1 MNRAE
6 FGRSW
11 PSKTSWNS
19 VRASAL
25 AATKSWRSL
34 PRTAGTP
41 TIASM
46 ICCTAGRTACLVGRR
61 RGGGGD
67 GLLGGATA
75 RGGCERL
82 DGAREVEQVRALGVV
97 EPKGSR
103 ERVEHAARRAGDAAG
118 LEAGVVRDAD
128 AGQDGALLAAQPW
141 DPSGAVVGQADVGG
155 FQSASARSEEL
166 ANFAACL
173 HRHASVDASWAR
185 WVTLAGSPSQGLSIA
200 LDRCFLVVQATGA
213 PSRRIATSTGER
225 HAPDRQLHL
234 RARPE

>member
-41 TIASM
+41 TIASR
-46 ICCTAGRTACLVGRR
+46 ICCTRR
-61 RGGGGD
+61 AD

-75 RGGCERL
+75 RRGCERL

-97 EPKGSR
+97 EPKGAR
-103 ERVEHAARRAGDAAG
+103 GRGEHA
-118 LEAGVVRDAD
+118 VRDP
-128 AGQDGALLAAQPW
+128 G
-141 DPSGAVVGQADVGG
+141 DVARARGG
-155 FQSASARSEEL
+155 
-166 ANFAACL
+166 C
-173 HRHASVDASWAR
+173 
-185 WVTLAGSPSQGLSIA
+185 
-200 LDRCFLVVQATGA
+200 
-213 PSRRIATSTGER
+213 STGR
-225 HAPDRQLHL
+225 
-234 RARPE
+234 